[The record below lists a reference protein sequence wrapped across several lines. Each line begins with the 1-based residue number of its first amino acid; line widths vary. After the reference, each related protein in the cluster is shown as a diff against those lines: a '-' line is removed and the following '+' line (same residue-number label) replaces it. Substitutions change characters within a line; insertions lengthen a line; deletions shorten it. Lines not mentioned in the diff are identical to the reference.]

1 MMKLDEVE
9 AFMINHDE
17 VVKNLEI
24 ITNIE
29 PFINEYKQEGTN
41 FPAEK
46 DDWKKIE
53 ENNVTI
59 TLNVQY
65 AKARKNKFSLCFK
78 T

>member
-46 DDWKKIE
+46 DDWEKIE

-59 TLNVQY
+59 
-65 AKARKNKFSLCFK
+65 AKARKNKSSLCFK

>member
-29 PFINEYKQEGTN
+29 PFINEYK
-41 FPAEK
+41 
-46 DDWKKIE
+46 
-53 ENNVTI
+53 
-59 TLNVQY
+59 
-65 AKARKNKFSLCFK
+65 
-78 T
+78 